1 MLFGTNFCKITILL
15 QIKKPMLLDKK
26 SEIKK
31 YKLQDLSRNIAVE
44 RDLTIEPKKC
54 LLTLAV

>member
-1 MLFGTNFCKITILL
+1 
-15 QIKKPMLLDKK
+15 MLLDKK